1 MIIKNPLLTYLV
13 SIIVAVFFL
22 WPTNIIAGESSH
34 SDNEEFNPGKMILH
48 HVLDSHEWH
57 VMDIGEKSVTIPL
70 PIIIYSKKRGLFCFS
85 SKNFN
90 HGHSSYKGFYYNHGH
105 IETLDKNESIY
116 DLSITKNVFAM
127 LLCMFIML
135 WVFISIARIYT
146 NNQNQAPKGL
156 QSFLEPIIIFVRD
169 DIAKPSIGEEKYSK
183 HMPFLLT
190 VFFFIWISNML
201 GLIPFFPGG
210 ANVTGNIAV
219 PLVLAMFTF
228 VITLLNSNKYYWS
241 HIFNPPVPLGVK
253 FILVPIEILGVLTK
267 PLVLILR
274 LFANITAGHI
284 VILSFISL
292 IFIFG
297 NIGGIIAGYSASI
310 VSVGFAIFTG
320 LLEILVAF
328 LQAFVFTLLSAIYFG
343 MAQEEHH

>member
-1 MIIKNPLLTYLV
+1 MIIKNTLFSYLV
-13 SIIVAVFFL
+13 STIVAIVL
-22 WPTNIIAGESSH
+22 LLPINTIASESSH
-34 SDNEEFNPGKMILH
+34 NNDLEFNPGKMILH

-57 VMDIGEKSVTIPL
+57 VMDIGKKSITVPL
-70 PIIIYSKKRGLFCFS
+70 PIIIYSKERGLFCFS
-85 SKNFN
+85 SKKFN
-90 HGHSSYKGFYYNHGH
+90 HGKSSYKGFYYDHGK
-105 IETLDKNESIY
+105 IGALNKNESIY

-135 WVFISIARIYT
+135 WVFISIAKSYT
-146 NNQNQAPKGL
+146 KNKNQAPKGL

-169 DIAKPSIGEEKYSK
+169 DIAKPSIGEGKYSK

-228 VITLLNSNKYYWS
+228 VITLLSSNKYYWS

-297 NIGGIIAGYSASI
+297 NIGGLFAGYSASI
-310 VSVGFAIFTG
+310 VSVGFAVFTG